1 MRPPP
6 KFNDN
11 IDTYTPDEHLRHL
24 RGERIVSSEYIA
36 YRNDALSAAGLD
48 DEVIAEAG
56 AKPLA
61 DFTPD
66 DHLADI
72 QQR

>member
-24 RGERIVSSEYIA
+24 RGERIVSAEYMA

-61 DFTPD
+61 DFTPN
-66 DHLADI
+66 DHLPDI